1 LKGAPV
7 FELDALLAVELAL
20 PEADLETVVP
30 KEGDGAVI
38 TTGPVADED
47 AEDRVVLGCK
57 AA

>member
-30 KEGDGAVI
+30 KGDGAVI